1 MSTRYLPI
9 GDPDPDVFDT
19 PDYSRAGWR
28 FAAMSDLRPGPVAD
42 VLVAVTGE
50 DGREQCDVQLLL
62 QPTVG
67 CSMRVRAR
75 HHVADFD
82 SEWDE
87 EPAVETLDADLE
99 GVNSLRISLYG
110 SWGRLGLAAALREAA
125 EMLEAADRHT
135 DGT

>member
-1 MSTRYLPI
+1 MSTRYLPV
-9 GDPDPDVFDT
+9 GEPDPEVFDT
-19 PDYSRAGWR
+19 PDYSRAGWT
-28 FAAMSDLRPGPVAD
+28 FAAASDLRPGPVAD

-75 HHVADFD
+75 HHVAHYSDT
-82 SEWDE
+82 DE
-87 EPAVETLDADLE
+87 EPMVETLDADLE
-99 GVNSLRISLYG
+99 GVDNLRISLYG

-125 EMLEAADRHT
+125 EMLEAADRLP